1 MKNFIQKGDAIT
13 VAAPADV
20 SSGDG
25 VLLNALFG
33 VASGDALTGADVVL
47 ATTGVFYLPK
57 VTADNLTLGKR
68 VYWNAAT
75 GEATAT
81 VSSNK
86 LIGVAVAAAAAATTT
101 VKVRLNGSF

>member
-1 MKNFIQKGDAIT
+1 MKNFIQKGDSIT

-25 VLLNALFG
+25 VLVDALFG
-33 VASGDALTGADVVL
+33 VASGDSLTGADVVL
-47 ATTGVFYLPK
+47 ATTGVFDLPK
-57 VTADNLTLGKR
+57 VTADDLTLGKR
-68 VYWNAAT
+68 AYWNAGT
-75 GEATAT
+75 GEVTAT

-86 LIGVAVAAAAAATTT
+86 LIGVAVQAAGAATTT